1 MNRRLK
7 ILMEITVS
15 LLFIGNSFAKP
26 VSDAANV
33 RNINYKMLMKHWTDN
48 EAYNYP
54 PGTLDKRFRHSIE
67 FHMGV
72 CKELVAELKSLQP
85 KKKTDKDVIKKKI
98 ENLTTKYN
106 EVDYIATTLE
116 YKNPTD
122 ERLSKAYRYAGKGYV
137 DERIAKRV
145 KTVFK
150 AALKYP
156 KRNYKTIVHNS
167 QKYIDAE
174 RDIVPNKKV
183 KVSRP
188 RKKVNYKEIMI
199 NNILY
204 ISIPISVLDNLQLL
218 DKIPGGKALGPLSE
232 VVDLILLPRDMKEWE
247 NTAHE
252 DVTAKSFTKDL
263 LGSLGVVGLVKN
275 GYLKPAIQ
283 TAKIHRDKMDKAIY
297 CFDADDP
304 DYCFDVR

>member
-1 MNRRLK
+1 MTA
-7 ILMEITVS
+7 IAAFS
-15 LLFIGNSFAKP
+15 LFIGNSFAKP
-26 VSDAANV
+26 VSNDAKL

-54 PGTLDKRFRHSIE
+54 KCTFDKCFRRSIE

-72 CKELVAELKSLQP
+72 CKELVAELRSLHP

-116 YKNPTD
+116 YKNPAD
-122 ERLSKAYRYAGKGYV
+122 ERLSKAYRYAGKGHI
-137 DERIAKRV
+137 DELIAKRV
-145 KTVFK
+145 QTIFK

-167 QKYIDAE
+167 QKYVDAE

-183 KVSRP
+183 TVRSP
-188 RKKVNYKEIMI
+188 RRKVNYKEIVI
-199 NNILY
+199 NNTLY
-204 ISIPISVLDNLQLL
+204 ISISISVLDTLQLL

-232 VVDLILLPRDMKEWE
+232 VVDLILLPRDIKEWA

-283 TAKIHRDKMDKAIY
+283 LSKINRDKMDKAIY
-297 CFDADDP
+297 CFEADDP
-304 DYCFDVR
+304 DYCFDVRTGNR